1 MISFDKKGNVISNE
15 PHETSI
21 YEVRMENFTEIVINY
36 WWLGL
41 IVIGLTVLLL
51 AKKINNAF
59 GGAVV
64 EIKAEEA
71 AQLLADK
78 KAVILDIQEK
88 RIFEKEHI
96 PDTLNIPGI
105 SFVDGS
111 VNIEDASMPVII
123 IPMKGI
129 TPMPVIQ
136 YLESVG
142 VPMIYI
148 LKGGINEWREA
159 GFPTTAS
166 S

>member
-1 MISFDKKGNVISNE
+1 
-15 PHETSI
+15 
-21 YEVRMENFTEIVINY
+21 MENFADLVISYWWVIVIA
-36 WWLGL
+36 
-41 IVIGLTVLLL
+41 IVLLVAL
-51 AKKINNAF
+51 FAKKINNAF
-59 GGAVV
+59 GGAVL

-96 PDTLNIPGI
+96 PDTVNIPGI
-105 SFVDGS
+105 NFVDGS
-111 VNIEDASMPVII
+111 VDIKDTSMPVII

-136 YLESVG
+136 YLESAG

-148 LKGGINEWREA
+148 LKGGIKEWREA

-166 S
+166 

>member
-1 MISFDKKGNVISNE
+1 
-15 PHETSI
+15 
-21 YEVRMENFTEIVINY
+21 MENFVDLIVNY
-36 WWLGL
+36 WWVVLITIGL
-41 IVIGLTVLLL
+41 IVALL
-51 AKKINNAF
+51 AKKISHAF
-59 GGAVV
+59 GGAVI

-96 PDTLNIPGI
+96 PDTVNIPGI

-111 VNIEDASMPVII
+111 VDLKDTSMPVII

-129 TPMPVIQ
+129 TPMPVLQ
-136 YLESVG
+136 YLESAG

-166 S
+166 

>member
-1 MISFDKKGNVISNE
+1 
-15 PHETSI
+15 
-21 YEVRMENFTEIVINY
+21 MENFADLVISY
-36 WWLGL
+36 WWVIL
-41 IVIGLTVLLL
+41 IAIVLLVAL
-51 AKKINNAF
+51 FAKKINNAF
-59 GGAVV
+59 GGAVL

-96 PDTLNIPGI
+96 PDTVNIPGI
-105 SFVDGS
+105 NFVDGS
-111 VNIEDASMPVII
+111 VDIKDTTMPVII

-136 YLESVG
+136 YLESAG

-148 LKGGINEWREA
+148 LKGGIKEWREE

-166 S
+166 